1 MPSSIE
7 MNHSNGGNMTKKQR
21 SEIIDLIRQTLPFFI
36 ITATFIGLAY
46 TYGHALAP
54 LQLEDSFEF
63 IHVNGSLISHK

>member
-7 MNHSNGGNMTKKQR
+7 IYYSNGGNMTKKQR
-21 SEIIDLIRQTLPFFI
+21 SEILDLVRQILPFFI

-54 LQLEDSFEF
+54 LESEGSFEF
-63 IHVNGSLISHK
+63 THLKSSHNPHQ